1 MIHGTPDSVAEQIVE
16 LRKTV
21 GAFGTLLYCGHDWV
35 DPDLARRSLELMA
48 AEVMP
53 RVNRRLE
60 LSP

>member
-1 MIHGTPDSVAEQIVE
+1 MP
-16 LRKTV
+16 RKTV